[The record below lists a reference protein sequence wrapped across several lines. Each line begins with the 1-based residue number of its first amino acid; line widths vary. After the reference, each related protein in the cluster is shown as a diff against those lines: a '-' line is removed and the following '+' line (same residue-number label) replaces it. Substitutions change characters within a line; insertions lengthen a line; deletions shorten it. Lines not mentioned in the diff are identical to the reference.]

1 MRSFIRTVR
10 IHELTSIVE
19 RGAKFWEAVQ
29 LGASS
34 WFVVEVCSV
43 DEKIVERWVTT
54 SICKAVQLQKVITP
68 SSWSRIFACLH
79 VPDSTRSAPIFEEV
93 TAAYQ
98 FGSGSSY
105 LLRLAD
111 GTSFSTQETE
121 PDATQTSP
129 KQLVVVYEKSA
140 HPTAVAKR

>member
-10 IHELTSIVE
+10 TQALTSIVE
-19 RGAKFWEAVQ
+19 RGAMFWEAAE

-43 DEKIVERWVTT
+43 DEKAVERWVTT
-54 SICKAVQLQKVITP
+54 SIRTAVRLQKVTTP
-68 SSWSRIFACLH
+68 SSWSRITACLH
-79 VPDSTRSAPIFEEV
+79 VPERPRSAPIFEVV

-98 FGSGSSY
+98 FGSGNSY

-121 PDATQTSP
+121 PDATQSSP
-129 KQLVVVYEKSA
+129 EQLIAVYENSA
-140 HPTAVAKR
+140 HPIAVAKK

>member
-10 IHELTSIVE
+10 TEALTSIVE
-19 RGAKFWEAVQ
+19 RGAMFWEAAE

-43 DEKIVERWVTT
+43 DDKAVERWITP
-54 SICKAVQLQKVITP
+54 SIRKAVQLQKGTTP
-68 SSWSRIFACLH
+68 SSWSRITACLH
-79 VPDSTRSAPIFEEV
+79 VPENVRSAPIFQEV

-98 FGSGSSY
+98 IGTGDSY
-105 LLRLAD
+105 LLRFAD

-121 PDATQTSP
+121 PDATQTGP
-129 KQLVVVYEKSA
+129 KQVMAFYENSA
-140 HPTAVAKR
+140 HPIAVAKK

>member
-10 IHELTSIVE
+10 TEALTSIVE
-19 RGAKFWEAVQ
+19 RGAMFWDSAE

-43 DEKIVERWVTT
+43 DDKAVERWVTT
-54 SICKAVQLQKVITP
+54 SIRTAVRLQKVTTP
-68 SSWSRIFACLH
+68 SSWSRITACLH
-79 VPDSTRSAPIFEEV
+79 VPERPRSAPIFEVV

-98 FGSGSSY
+98 IGTGDSY
-105 LLRLAD
+105 LLRFAD

-121 PDATQTSP
+121 PDATQTGP
-129 KQLVVVYEKSA
+129 KQVMAFYENSA
-140 HPTAVAKR
+140 HPIAVAKK